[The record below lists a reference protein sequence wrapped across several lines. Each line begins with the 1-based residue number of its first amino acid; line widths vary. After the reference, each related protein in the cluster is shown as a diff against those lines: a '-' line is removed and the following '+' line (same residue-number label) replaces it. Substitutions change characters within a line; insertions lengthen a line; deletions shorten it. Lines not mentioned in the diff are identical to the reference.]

1 MAIKRLLLVGIIGW
15 FGTACTEQ
23 AVQSEDALIAGRDL
37 TASDYLSA
45 RLLPDQAEVAAGR
58 RLPLTVIGIL
68 PYGRDAELTDKGR
81 FESSEPEVFA
91 ISTESAGLGLALK
104 PGTAT
109 ITFTYDELSATTQ
122 ITVTERVLD
131 QLHLSPESL
140 EVAIEKIAN
149 SYEERRITM
158 LATGI
163 YSDGSSED
171 LSSQVQWTLNS
182 ETSLVME
189 SNKPGVLLTK
199 APGRTQVTASFND
212 KVQTR
217 TIDVVQGKTALK
229 SLSINPSPL
238 ILPLQTA
245 KEIEVTALYTDGT
258 TVTVTND
265 ADYEVDPP
273 ALATLQANA
282 SNGLDVI
289 SQSLGQGTLT
299 IRYKD
304 LAQDFTVAA
313 VDAESSL
320 LRFVSPRNFNLAKGE
335 VESFQ
340 VWLDSSDGST
350 ENASTRATWSVGNS
364 SILTSVAGSKGRYTA
379 ARVGTTTLSATVGSL
394 TLTQT
399 ISVTA
404 AAVSS
409 LTLNASS
416 SGTLGLFQTR
426 DYAVTASYTDGT
438 SKLVTNEV
446 TWTFTPGTGVGAF
459 DATAKSRFQGTG
471 SGTGTIKATLGS
483 VAVEEEIVIGAVVPV
498 ALNLQASWS
507 TLSKVLGAKTL
518 TALVIYSDGTTQ
530 DVTELAEWNYQIV
543 GSGLSFAG
551 YVSNEGG
558 SKGSCV
564 PLATGVFKALA
575 SYQGLNGEKSIQVVP

>member
-1 MAIKRLLLVGIIGW
+1 MTIKLILLVGIIAW

-68 PYGRDAELTDKGR
+68 PYGRDAELTDKGS
-81 FESSEPEVFA
+81 FESSNSEVFD
-91 ISTESAGLGLALK
+91 ISDESAGLGLALK

-109 ITFTYDELSATTQ
+109 VTFTYDELIATTQ
-122 ITVTERVLD
+122 ITVTERELD

-140 EVAIEKIAN
+140 EVAIEKIAD

-171 LSSQVQWTLNS
+171 LTSQVQWTLNS
-182 ETSLVME
+182 ESSLVMD
-189 SNKPGVLLTK
+189 NVKPGVLLTR
-199 APGRTQVTASFND
+199 APGKTQVTASIKD

-217 TIDVVQGKTALK
+217 NIDVVQGKTALK
-229 SLSINPSPL
+229 SLSINPTPL

-245 KEIEVTALYTDGT
+245 KDIVVTALYTDGT
-258 TVTVTND
+258 TVEVTAD
-265 ADYEVDPP
+265 AAYEIEPP
-273 ALATLQANA
+273 ALATIQP
-282 SNGLDVI
+282 NGPAGMQLI
-289 SQSLGQGTLT
+289 SQSLGQGTLK
-299 IRYKD
+299 IGYKD
-304 LAQDFTVAA
+304 IVQNFTVAA

-320 LRFVSPRNFNLAKGE
+320 LRLVSARNFTLAKGE

-340 VWLDSSDGST
+340 VWLDSSDGSQ
-350 ENASTRATWSVGNS
+350 ENASTRASWSVGNS
-364 SILTSVAGSKGRYTA
+364 SILTAVSGSKGRYTA

-394 TLTQT
+394 TVTQT

-404 AAVSS
+404 AAVST
-409 LTLNASS
+409 LTLTASS
-416 SGTLGLFQTR
+416 SGTLGLYQTR
-426 DYAVTASYTDGT
+426 DYAVNASYTDGT
-438 SKLVTNEV
+438 NKVVSNDV
-446 TWTFTPGTGVGAF
+446 TWSFNPGTGFGEF
-459 DATAKSRFQGTG
+459 DATVKSRFQGTA

-483 VAVEEEIVIGAVVPV
+483 VSIEQELVIGAVVPV
-498 ALNLQASWS
+498 ALNLQAAWS
-507 TLSKVLGAKTL
+507 TVSKALGAKPL
-518 TALVIYSDGTTQ
+518 TALVVYSDGSTQ
-530 DVTELAEWNYQIV
+530 DVTNLAEWNYQIV
-543 GSGLSFAG
+543 GTGLSFAG
-551 YVSNEGG
+551 YVSNENG

-564 PLATGVFKALA
+564 PLANGFFKALA
-575 SYQGLNGEKSIQVVP
+575 SYQGLNGEKTIQVVP

>member
-1 MAIKRLLLVGIIGW
+1 MTIRIILLVGIITW

-23 AVQSEDALIAGRDL
+23 AVQSEDALIEGRDL

-68 PYGRDAELTDKGR
+68 PYGRDTELTGKGS

-91 ISTESAGLGLALK
+91 ISAESAGLGLALK

-122 ITVTERVLD
+122 ITVTERELD

-140 EVAIEKIAN
+140 EVAIEKIADD
-149 SYEERRITM
+149 YEERRITM

-171 LSSQVQWTLNS
+171 LTSQVQWTLNS
-182 ETSLVME
+182 EASLVMD
-189 SNKPGVLLTK
+189 SAKPGVLLTR
-199 APGRTQVTASFND
+199 APGKTQVTASFKD

-217 TIDVVQGKTALK
+217 NIDVIQGKTALK
-229 SLSINPSPL
+229 SLSINPAPL

-245 KEIEVTALYTDGT
+245 RDIEITALYTDGT
-258 TVTVTND
+258 TVGVTAD
-265 ADYEVDPP
+265 AAYEIDPP
-273 ALATLQANA
+273 TLATLQL
-282 SNGLDVI
+282 NGPAGLQLI

-304 LAQDFTVAA
+304 IVQSFTVTA
-313 VDAESSL
+313 VDAESQL
-320 LRFVSPRNFNLAKGE
+320 LRLVSPRNFILAKGE

-340 VWLDSSDGST
+340 VWLDSSDGSQ
-350 ENASTRATWSVGNS
+350 ENASTRASWRVGNS
-364 SILTSVAGSKGRYTA
+364 SLLTAVPGSKGRYTA

-394 TLTQT
+394 TVTQT
-399 ISVTA
+399 ITVTA
-404 AAVSS
+404 AAVST
-409 LTLNASS
+409 LTLSASS
-416 SGTLGLFQTR
+416 SGTLGLYQTR
-426 DYAVTASYTDGT
+426 DYAVNAKYTDGT
-438 SKLVTNEV
+438 SKVVTDDV
-446 TWTFTPGTGVGAF
+446 TWSFIPGTGAGAF
-459 DATAKSRFQGTG
+459 DAAAKSRFQGTG

-483 VAVEEEIVIGAVVPV
+483 VSVEEELVIGGVVPV

-507 TLSKVLGAKTL
+507 TLSKALGPKTL
-518 TALVIYSDGTTQ
+518 TALMIYSDGSTQ
-530 DVTELAEWNYQIV
+530 DVTSLAEWNYQIV
-543 GSGLSFAG
+543 GTGLSFAG
-551 YVSNEGG
+551 YVSNESG
-558 SKGSCV
+558 SKGTCV
-564 PLATGVFKALA
+564 PLANGFFKALA